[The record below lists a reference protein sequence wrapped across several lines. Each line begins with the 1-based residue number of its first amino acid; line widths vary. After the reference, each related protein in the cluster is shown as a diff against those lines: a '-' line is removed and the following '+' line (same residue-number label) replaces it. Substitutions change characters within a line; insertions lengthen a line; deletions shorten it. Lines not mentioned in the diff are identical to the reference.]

1 MKEILSSGTVHL
13 LLGLELWDLIPL
25 AEKMR
30 TDING
35 EASEKQPPE
44 DEAGFVIIRKKGEHH
59 VHQMRGFLSGEGKGY
74 QGLKS
79 LIIIQ
84 RVERDEMLTENT
96 VRVSGRRGADQI
108 QDL

>member
-1 MKEILSSGTVHL
+1 
-13 LLGLELWDLIPL
+13 
-25 AEKMR
+25 MR

-35 EASEKQPPE
+35 EALEKQPPE
-44 DEAGFVIIRKKGEHH
+44 DEVGFVIIRKKGKHP
-59 VHQMRGFLSGEGKGY
+59 VHQMRGFLVSGERKGY
-74 QGLKS
+74 QGLEL

-84 RVERDEMLTENT
+84 RLERDETLTENT